1 MKSKSNLYKFCKI
14 VIYVMVICI
23 LLTVSLHK
31 TSTALK
37 YYMFSD
43 PNTLEDWED
52 HIQIAIL
59 LKGKY
64 YNFPKIFVIFL

>member
-1 MKSKSNLYKFCKI
+1 
-14 VIYVMVICI
+14 MVICI

-59 LKGKY
+59 LKG
-64 YNFPKIFVIFL
+64 

>member
-64 YNFPKIFVIFL
+64 LNFP

>member
-1 MKSKSNLYKFCKI
+1 
-14 VIYVMVICI
+14 MVICV

-64 YNFPKIFVIFL
+64 YNFPKIFAIFCDIFLIFQD

>member
-37 YYMFSD
+37 ALAFHETQRRVECCD
-43 PNTLEDWED
+43 NNQT
-52 HIQIAIL
+52 
-59 LKGKY
+59 
-64 YNFPKIFVIFL
+64 